1 MTIPMRAEEKLSLL
15 DLRHWYRFLCVC
27 DFSTD
32 LAFGEGAHRNPE

>member
-15 DLRHWYRFLCVC
+15 DLRYWYGFLPFC

-32 LAFGEGAHRNPE
+32 LEFGEGAHRNPE